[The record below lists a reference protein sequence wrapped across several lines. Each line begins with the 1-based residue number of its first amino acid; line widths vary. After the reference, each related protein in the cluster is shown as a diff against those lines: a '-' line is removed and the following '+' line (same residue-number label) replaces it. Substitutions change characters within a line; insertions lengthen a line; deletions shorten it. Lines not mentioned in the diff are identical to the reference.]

1 MNTLDLSSFFQTKA
15 QASDFASRIASLSE
29 KLYETNFNLEK
40 QLLNEFGLKKKDRFM
55 TLLHENNISAESNT
69 SLKDFFAK
77 MQQHI
82 TSLPLLTLTIAFE
95 PNDETMKT
103 LAEWFLLNINK
114 QVVFEII
121 VDRSLVAGAAIS
133 FNGKQIDLSI
143 HDKFSKAVQNISA
156 KPVQVEKTAQ
166 TVIEHTGGSV

>member
-1 MNTLDLSSFFQTKA
+1 MNILDLSSFFQTKA

-29 KLYETNFNLEK
+29 KIYETDFNLEK

-55 TLLHENNISAESNT
+55 TLLHENNVSIESNT
-69 SLKDFFAK
+69 ALKEFFTQ
-77 MQQHI
+77 MQQQI

-95 PNDETMKT
+95 PNDETMRT

-121 VDRSLVAGAAIS
+121 VDRSLIAGAAIG
-133 FNGKQIDLSI
+133 FNGKEADLSI
-143 HDKFSKAVQNISA
+143 HDKFSKVVQNNFT
-156 KPVQVEKTAQ
+156 KPTPAA
-166 TVIEHTGGSV
+166 